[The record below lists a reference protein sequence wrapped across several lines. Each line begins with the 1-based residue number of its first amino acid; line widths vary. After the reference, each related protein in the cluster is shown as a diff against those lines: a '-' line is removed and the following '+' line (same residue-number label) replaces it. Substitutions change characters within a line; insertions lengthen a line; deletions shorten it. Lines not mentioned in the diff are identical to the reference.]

1 MKNKKVSVIVPILW
15 VFATVVWTISF
26 IINLEYHGLS
36 DTLVILQGATV
47 LVSLTAAIV
56 NFIRYKKTKY
66 TDEN

>member
-26 IINLEYHGLS
+26 IINLQYHGLS
-36 DTLVILQGATV
+36 DTLIILQGATV
-47 LVSLTAAIV
+47 AVSLAAAIV

-66 TDEN
+66 NDEN

>member
-15 VFATVVWTISF
+15 VFTTVVWTISF

-47 LVSLTAAIV
+47 LVSLAAAII
-56 NFIRYKKTKY
+56 NFTRYKKTKY
-66 TDEN
+66 NDED